1 MMPQKTTK
9 PRLIFV
15 ANDENLLD
23 EDEVFLTQK
32 DLEILNLQKCKKSK
46 KMARLSSLQ
55 VTTL

>member
-1 MMPQKTTK
+1 MPQKTTK

-32 DLEILNLQKCKKSK
+32 DFEILNLQKCKKSK